1 MDQGTNQR
9 IQFPPGADG
18 DQVRR
23 FCDLAADCVSRA
35 SLPPIIFLGMYR
47 STPVA
52 NEIGSLGYIVAI
64 IASLQFAMQP
74 RSKYLHS
81 LIQNIIF
88 TCAAV
93 PYSILGLYCARVARH
108 HTQAPR
114 DRNPYNSSAAAVSA
128 IFLFVNVYAIN
139 VFRAVYPPFCIN

>member
-1 MDQGTNQR
+1 
-9 IQFPPGADG
+9 
-18 DQVRR
+18 
-23 FCDLAADCVSRA
+23 
-35 SLPPIIFLGMYR
+35 MYR

-74 RSKYLHS
+74 RSKYLQS

-93 PYSILGLYCARVARH
+93 PYSILGLYCARVARQ
-108 HTQAPR
+108 HTQAPGDTSR
-114 DRNPYNSSAAAVSA
+114 YNSSAAAISA
-128 IFLFVNVYAIN
+128 IFLFVNVYALN
-139 VFRAVYPPFCIN
+139 AFRAVYSHFCFVLRTAISSINDFGCDVEHSN